1 MPTVPPRAAVTNANP
16 TSPDD
21 SHETNSPSD
30 RKDKDIDSH
39 HRKGKDGKDIVG
51 NTIGSTG
58 GGGSGTSPVR
68 SVGIGSGTKG
78 KQREAALQL
87 RERDERIAHLEAE
100 MTIMESE
107 FTKELDRLSQ
117 NESETATFWQAKH
130 SNLNQQYLRT
140 DTELRLLRTEVDV
153 RNAEREELRQEWDM
167 LRRELKDRDDEIR
180 SLRGQVRGLKEF
192 VSTSTRTDGQTSDE
206 VFVDGMTR
214 LGNGLQ
220 NWVIVNFRRAKM
232 GEQEP
237 LSLTS
242 SPFPTL
248 MDGIWEAAS
257 RTNVSK

>member
-21 SHETNSPSD
+21 AHETNSLSD
-30 RKDKDIDSH
+30 RKDKDVDSH
-39 HRKGKDGKDIVG
+39 HRKGKDGKDTVSNIV
-51 NTIGSTG
+51 GSTG
-58 GGGSGTSPVR
+58 GGGSTSPVR
-68 SVGIGSGTKG
+68 SVGVGSGTKG

-232 GEQEP
+232 GERQP
-237 LSLTS
+237 LPLPFIPRPPHPWMARGKMLQRLT
-242 SPFPTL
+242 
-248 MDGIWEAAS
+248 
-257 RTNVSK
+257 R